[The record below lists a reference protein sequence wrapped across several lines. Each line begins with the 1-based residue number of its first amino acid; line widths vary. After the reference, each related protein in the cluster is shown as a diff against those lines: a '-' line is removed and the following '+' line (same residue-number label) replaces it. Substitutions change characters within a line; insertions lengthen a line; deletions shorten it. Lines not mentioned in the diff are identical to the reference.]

1 MASTDTDNRKLPQRQ
16 RRSPGRSIASGILLT
31 LAVLL
36 TPVSIVANWATI
48 EVDNTQHFVDTL
60 GPLASNPQVQELVI
74 TEITNKLDE
83 AIDIK
88 DTTSSLIAGLGNA
101 LNLPDPAKK
110 ALGLVSD
117 PIAAGVKGLVHDA
130 VSNVVKSEGFQKA
143 WTKVL
148 TVTQEQ
154 VTGLLKGQQGGAL
167 SLANDGTISMNLKP
181 VITEVKQALV
191 NNGVAFADAIPEIDI
206 TVNLGKVP
214 ELAVARVVY
223 QVGVGIGTWLP
234 WVLLGMFLLGIALAV
249 RRGRAI
255 VTSAVFVLIASVVL
269 LISFNLGRMLAI
281 NAVGD
286 AYGPAVGVV
295 YDAIAAYV
303 VGVVAAM
310 IALSIIVGVAAWV
323 ASGDERSPVRR
334 GVSTAFE
341 WSRSRLDSVGMTMGS
356 AGPAL
361 YRGRVII
368 RVVIVGAGILVLMA
382 AQPLSVTSVV
392 WTTVVVLVLLLV
404 LELLLRVP
412 VASASRQGTSS
423 RPTRKKTSASSKSR
437 GTTKTATRARRRS

>member
-1 MASTDTDNRKLPQRQ
+1 MASKDTENTTLPSRK

-88 DTTSSLIAGLGNA
+88 DTTSSLIDGLGNA

-130 VSNVVKSEGFQKA
+130 VSRVVKSEGFQKA

-154 VTGLLKGQQGGAL
+154 VTGLLKGEQGGAL

-181 VITEVKQALV
+181 VITEVKQSLV
-191 NNGVAFADAIPEIDI
+191 NNGVAFADAIPELDI
-206 TVNLGKVP
+206 TVELGKVP
-214 ELAVARVVY
+214 ALAVARVVY

-234 WVLLGMFLLGIALAV
+234 WIVLGLFLLGIALAV

-286 AYGPAVGVV
+286 TYGPAVGVV

-310 IALSIIVGVAAWV
+310 IALSIIVGVSAWV

-334 GVSTAFE
+334 GVSTALE

-356 AGPAL
+356 VGPAL
-361 YRGRVII
+361 HRGRVII
-368 RVVIVGAGILVLMA
+368 RVVIIGLGILVLMA
-382 AQPLSVTSVV
+382 AQPISVTSVV
-392 WTTVVVLVLLLV
+392 WTTVVVLLLLLV
-404 LELLLRVP
+404 LELLVREPRVSAAKKRATSRP
-412 VASASRQGTSS
+412 AQGKSSRSAST
-423 RPTRKKTSASSKSR
+423 R
-437 GTTKTATRARRRS
+437 GTANTSTRARKRS